1 MINSDQLVGL
11 QLSNTSKQFK
21 NTIKY
26 LKLCHLLIRTT
37 VWMTRPTFT
46 VRYLLLLLLNMLLLI
61 LKKVDGQATLGTM
74 IELKVDLLCLCIL
87 ESWFV
92 LCYGCVWASN
102 SQQNLK
108 ASFWGGL
115 GVKKLQFLTLA
126 LLNDDEE
133 TSVFFIFD
141 VLFSLSPFQ
150 TSGTGI
156 SGWHGAK
163 LGSFSSHGHQACSI
177 FGM

>member
-108 ASFWGGL
+108 ASFWWGL

-126 LLNDDEE
+126 LLNDDEAGNFC
-133 TSVFFIFD
+133 VLHFWCFIF
-141 VLFSLSPFQ
+141 PFPFPNKRNWDFWL
-150 TSGTGI
+150 TWS
-156 SGWHGAK
+156 
-163 LGSFSSHGHQACSI
+163 QAWE
-177 FGM
+177 FF